1 MILSQSNLDEFD
13 NWYSEASTNGAVL
26 LIDKDKAW
34 TSFDVVAK
42 VRGLTR
48 IRKIGHAGTLDPLAT
63 GLLILCLGKFTKRIN
78 EFQDWNKRYTGV
90 IKLGS
95 TTKTDD
101 SEGEEENITD
111 VSGLK
116 AEDIEIAIKSFEG
129 IISQIP
135 PKFSAKKVDGQRLYM
150 LARKNIDVEIKPVDV
165 TVYKIDIIDIS
176 LPFVSI
182 DVLCAKGTYIRSLAR
197 DIGAKLGVG
206 GHLSAL
212 RRTDIGEFSVND
224 ALTVK
229 TFNEIFSKLEQT
241 NSSI

>member
-1 MILSQSNLDEFD
+1 MILSQSNLHEFD

-26 LIDKDKAW
+26 LIDKDKSW

-78 EFQDWNKRYTGV
+78 EFQDWNKRYIGV

-111 VSGLK
+111 FTGLK
-116 AEDIEIAIKSFEG
+116 QEEIEIAVKSFEG
-129 IISQIP
+129 TISQIP
-135 PKFSAKKVDGQRLYM
+135 PKYSAKKVDGQRLYM
-150 LARKNIDVEIKPVDV
+150 LARKNIDVEIRPVDV
-165 TVYKIDIIDIS
+165 TVYKIDILNVD
-176 LPFVSI
+176 LPYVTI

-206 GHLSAL
+206 GHLSGL
-212 RRTDIGEFSVND
+212 RRTDIGEFSVNE

-229 TFNEIFSKLEQT
+229 MFNELFLKPEPILAS
-241 NSSI
+241 

>member
-1 MILSQSNLDEFD
+1 
-13 NWYSEASTNGAVL
+13 
-26 LIDKDKAW
+26 
-34 TSFDVVAK
+34 
-42 VRGLTR
+42 
-48 IRKIGHAGTLDPLAT
+48 
-63 GLLILCLGKFTKRIN
+63 
-78 EFQDWNKRYTGV
+78 
-90 IKLGS
+90 
-95 TTKTDD
+95 
-101 SEGEEENITD
+101 
-111 VSGLK
+111 
-116 AEDIEIAIKSFEG
+116 
-129 IISQIP
+129 
-135 PKFSAKKVDGQRLYM
+135 M